1 MDVSEG
7 FLRGAPLLTDQEI
20 ARSWRVLFHR
30 GDFSEETFARAEAL
44 LAELRPENPLRHR
57 LSAELAELRRR
68 HAPAA
73 KTKSA
78 RQPKHLK
85 RRVAKAT

>member
-1 MDVSEG
+1 M
-7 FLRGAPLLTDQEI
+7 
-20 ARSWRVLFHR
+20 LFHR

-68 HAPAA
+68 HASATKA
-73 KTKSA
+73 KAA
-78 RQPKHLK
+78 RQSKQSK